1 MEMKKAEKIK
11 NSIKETK
18 ERRKKQT
25 CKVYQL
31 KLQNLSA
38 SDVQLLGK
46 MFLEAKWLYN
56 YIVADIDNRLTAEAW
71 KLGQVEIKTPD
82 GMEKRK
88 IEVLGS
94 QVRQGIVER
103 IKNNLKA
110 LKRVKEKGYKM
121 GRLNFKSEIKS
132 IPLKQYGITYK
143 VVFNQNRI
151 KIQGVRKKFRVLGL
165 HQIPEGAEITV
176 GHLVKKPSGYYLYVT
191 CYIPKELDRPK
202 WNIPK
207 AVGVDF
213 GIKNQLTL
221 SSGLAIRWSFPETKR
236 LKRIQRELSRR
247 KKGSCNYLKTKHK
260 LQKEWECIV
269 NARKDIQNKIFAL
282 LKCYSLV
289 AIQDENIK
297 GWHSGWFGK
306 QIQSTGIG
314 GITSRLKHSLET
326 LILVDS
332 FDATT
337 KVCSNCGCIQELE
350 LSDRVFRCNDC
361 RFEIDRDLNA
371 SINILKR
378 AIKEETTSLK
388 NLPPDWREVT
398 PVEREVTARILGSN
412 PYIRVNS
419 LVEAGSSLLK

>member
-1 MEMKKAEKIK
+1 M
-11 NSIKETK
+11 
-18 ERRKKQT
+18 
-25 CKVYQL
+25 
-31 KLQNLSA
+31 
-38 SDVQLLGK
+38 
-46 MFLEAKWLYN
+46 
-56 YIVADIDNRLTAEAW
+56 
-71 KLGQVEIKTPD
+71 
-82 GMEKRK
+82 GM
-88 IEVLGS
+88 
-94 QVRQGIVER
+94 
-103 IKNNLKA
+103 
-110 LKRVKEKGYKM
+110 
-121 GRLNFKSEIKS
+121 
-132 IPLKQYGITYK
+132 
-143 VVFNQNRI
+143 
-151 KIQGVRKKFRVLGL
+151 
-165 HQIPEGAEITV
+165 H
-176 GHLVKKPSGYYLYVT
+176 
-191 CYIPKELDRPK
+191 
-202 WNIPK
+202 
-207 AVGVDF
+207 
-213 GIKNQLTL
+213 
-221 SSGLAIRWSFPETKR
+221 
-236 LKRIQRELSRR
+236 
-247 KKGSCNYLKTKHK
+247 
-260 LQKEWECIV
+260 V